1 VVFNSLQF
9 VWFFLVVYALY
20 RVLPHRGQNWLLLTA
35 SYYFYA
41 AWDYRFLGLLV
52 ASTLVDY
59 TCGLALGAIQVQRR
73 RRAVMWVSI
82 GFNVTLLGFFKYFN
96 FFADNLHVIFGAL
109 GWRLDFVTVRV
120 LLPVGISFYTFVTM
134 SYVIDVYRRDI
145 APTRNLL
152 DFAVF
157 VAYFPHLVAGPIL
170 RATTLL
176 PQIATPRRVTGPQ
189 IREGLWLIA
198 WGFFQKIFVADNLA
212 PLASRVFAPGAH
224 ETGINVLLGTYAFA
238 FQIYGDFAGYSN
250 IARGTSKLMGIELIE
265 NFRFPY
271 LVLTPQEFWRHWHI
285 SLSTWLRDYLY
296 IPLGGNRGPKW
307 KTQRN
312 LLITMLLGGL
322 WHGAAWT
329 FILWGLYQGLL
340 LMLYR
345 PFESA
350 FAALRHRKGS
360 QGATGAA
367 FAETQRYRRFHL
379 RASRFGGQVDAA
391 GSAFAACIMFHLT
404 CFGWLIFRA
413 PSLRGL
419 GVLSRSVF
427 THFAPATV
435 DVTGLLVPLL
445 LYSVPLLIVHALE
458 ARADDVLVVPRM
470 PVVIRYTVYVATMYL
485 IFLFGN
491 FGGSEFIYFQF

>member
-1 VVFNSLQF
+1 MRSWPRRWNASSGRKASRVVFNSLHF

-20 RVLPHRGQNWLLLTA
+20 RVLPHRGQNWLLLVA

-59 TCGLALGAIQVQRR
+59 TCGLALAAIRDQRR
-73 RRAVMWVSI
+73 RRAVMWLSI
-82 GFNVTLLGFFKYFN
+82 GFNLTLLGFFKYFN

-109 GWRLDFVTVRV
+109 GWRLDFVMLRV

-134 SYVIDVYRRDI
+134 SYVIDVYRREI
-145 APTRNLL
+145 TPSRNLL

-170 RATTLL
+170 RATKLL
-176 PQIATPRRVTGPQ
+176 PQIATPRRITSMQ

-212 PLASRVFAPGAH
+212 PIASRVFAPGAH

-271 LVLTPQEFWRHWHI
+271 LVRSAQDFWKHWHI

-296 IPLGGNRGPKW
+296 IPLGGSRGSAW
-307 KTQRN
+307 RTRRN
-312 LLITMLLGGL
+312 LLITMVLGGL

-329 FILWGLYQGLL
+329 FVLWGLYHGVLLIAYRGAERVSALHRWIRGHGLVA
-340 LMLYR
+340 R
-345 PFESA
+345 VTSWA
-350 FAALRHRKGS
+350 
-360 QGATGAA
+360 
-367 FAETQRYRRFHL
+367 
-379 RASRFGGQVDAA
+379 V
-391 GSAFAACIMFHLT
+391 MFH
-404 CFGWLIFRA
+404 
-413 PSLRGL
+413 
-419 GVLSRSVF
+419 F
-427 THFAPATV
+427 T
-435 DVTGLLVPLL
+435 
-445 LYSVPLLIVHALE
+445 
-458 ARADDVLVVPRM
+458 
-470 PVVIRYTVYVATMYL
+470 
-485 IFLFGN
+485 
-491 FGGSEFIYFQF
+491 